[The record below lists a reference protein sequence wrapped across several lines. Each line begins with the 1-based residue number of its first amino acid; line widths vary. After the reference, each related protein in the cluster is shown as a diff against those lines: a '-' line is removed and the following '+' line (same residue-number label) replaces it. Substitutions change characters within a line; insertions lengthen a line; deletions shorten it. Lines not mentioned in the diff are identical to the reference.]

1 MRSLACLT
9 FGLALCAACGEVK
22 DNGTLAD
29 APPSTI
35 DAPPEMPTTGVVH
48 VTVLDSGGGGAGAVG
63 AKVVFINPDGAVV
76 KQVATDSAGKADAE
90 IMVGASVTAIQLVG
104 INTQIQTVT
113 GLKPNDDI
121 TIGVK
126 NADSTT
132 MGTMTVRLPTQSGA
146 SYYTIS
152 SPCGGGFV
160 SQPAGTLPPT
170 VDATLTYYAYCN
182 TPAELVVVA
191 NDPNGATLNSGR
203 IANVAFAPGKLATL
217 AAYEGVRQFTASY
230 TNINPKVTFVTSNRY
245 VPDLSGLAT
254 SASGAQP
261 PTATTTL
268 TYNGP
273 LATTALIETTASIDG
288 NARQFLRQS
297 LAGTS
302 STYGLDVGA
311 TLLPWL
317 ATPMIDVA
325 TRKVTIGVDT
335 TGTTTATPDLARLSF
350 SFRRTDPQT
359 QAISTYSWV
368 VWGSALADVTL
379 PPLPAELA
387 VLPSST
393 DVLGVA
399 SVSGLDADTVAG
411 YDAVRAD
418 VGAAFTKYSGARSG
432 AALVR
437 ITQSPLI
444 RRL

>member
-1 MRSLACLT
+1 MRSLACLS

-22 DNGTLAD
+22 DNGMLAD
-29 APPSTI
+29 APPATV

-63 AKVVFINPDGAVV
+63 AKVVFINPDGTVV
-76 KQVATDSAGKADAE
+76 KQVATDSAGKAEAE
-90 IMVGASVTAIQLVG
+90 IMVGASVTAVQLVG
-104 INTQIQTVT
+104 INTQLQTVT

-132 MGTMTVRLPTQSGA
+132 MGTMTVRLPTLSGA
-146 SYYTIS
+146 NYYTVS

-160 SQPAGTLPPT
+160 SQPAGTLPAT

-182 TPAELVVVA
+182 TPAEIIVSA
-191 NDPNGATLNSGR
+191 NDPNGATLSSTKV
-203 IANVAFAPGKLATL
+203 ANVAFSAGLIVVMP
-217 AAYEGVRQFTASY
+217 AYAGTRSFTASY
-230 TNINPKVTFVTSNRY
+230 TNVNPKVAFMTSNRY

-254 SASGAQP
+254 SASSAQP
-261 PTATTTL
+261 PTASTVL

-273 LATTALIETTASIDG
+273 LATTAMIETTASIEG
-288 NARQFLRQS
+288 NARQFLRQTLS
-297 LAGTS
+297 GSAA
-302 STYGLDVGA
+302 TYGLDVSA

-317 ATPMIDVA
+317 ATPTLDVA

-359 QAISTYSWV
+359 QAVTTYSWV
-368 VWGSALADVTL
+368 VWGGALGDVTL

-387 VLPSST
+387 VLPTST

-399 SVSGLDADTVAG
+399 SVSGFEADTVAG

-418 VGAAFTKYSGARSG
+418 VNAAFTKYTGARPP